1 MRERETV
8 KVGGEGCDHVVT
20 EMYGMIALLKQKGQ
34 NFQSHMQHSEVF
46 SPLFPLIFTLKQED
60 SGLNLASV
68 EGNQE
73 TRYFEYLE
81 LLLHLL

>member
-46 SPLFPLIFTLKQED
+46 PRFFSDFYVKAGGFWIKSGFSGRQPRDTLF
-60 SGLNLASV
+60 
-68 EGNQE
+68 
-73 TRYFEYLE
+73 
-81 LLLHLL
+81 